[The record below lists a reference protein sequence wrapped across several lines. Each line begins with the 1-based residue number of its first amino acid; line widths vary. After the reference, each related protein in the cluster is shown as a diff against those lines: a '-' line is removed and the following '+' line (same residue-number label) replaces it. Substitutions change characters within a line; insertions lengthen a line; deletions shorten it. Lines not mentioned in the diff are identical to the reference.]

1 MDEPGFWAEKTP
13 GSRRKII
20 GQDYWVAPEDL
31 LEPARLLPGPAH
43 IDAGFVGQ
51 GHDIANPALILF
63 HQANAIPE
71 PRFAE

>member
-13 GSRRKII
+13 GSWRRII

-31 LEPARLLPGPAH
+31 LEPARFLPGPAH